1 MNEILSHW
9 LSNKILTTNLKKSP
23 TPSFIVLWIPKAK
36 NQTEFRLKISFS
48 YRHHLKKFVIKFF
61 FCYIFLVYQTIFA
74 YLVPNSSPS
83 LVLWSYNFKKAFL
96 NKNSLSIYSLQRWCP
111 DHIWLNS
118 KRHYFS
124 SEIQILLIRVSE
136 LIKMNILS
144 YHVLKSVNK
153 QKNGR
158 QTHFS

>member
-1 MNEILSHW
+1 MNEILSHS

-23 TPSFIVLWIPKAK
+23 TPSFFVLWIPKVK
-36 NQTEFRLKISFS
+36 KQTEFRLKIIFS
-48 YRHHLKKFVIKFF
+48 YRHFLKIILSKKSF

-111 DHIWLNS
+111 DHIWLT
-118 KRHYFS
+118 
-124 SEIQILLIRVSE
+124 
-136 LIKMNILS
+136 
-144 YHVLKSVNK
+144 
-153 QKNGR
+153 QKDTIFHMKFR
-158 QTHFS
+158 FC